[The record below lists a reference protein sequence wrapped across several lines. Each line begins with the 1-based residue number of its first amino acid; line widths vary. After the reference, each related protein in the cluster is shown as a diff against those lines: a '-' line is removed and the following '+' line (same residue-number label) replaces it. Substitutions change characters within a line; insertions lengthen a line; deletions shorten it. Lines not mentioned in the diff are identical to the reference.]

1 MTDDVAKI
9 VTALQGGGNAALIVA
24 VYFIYQAADR
34 LSRIEKALE
43 QYMKKEH
50 DK

>member
-1 MTDDVAKI
+1 MSEDVAKI

-43 QYMKKEH
+43 EYMRKEQN
-50 DK
+50 K